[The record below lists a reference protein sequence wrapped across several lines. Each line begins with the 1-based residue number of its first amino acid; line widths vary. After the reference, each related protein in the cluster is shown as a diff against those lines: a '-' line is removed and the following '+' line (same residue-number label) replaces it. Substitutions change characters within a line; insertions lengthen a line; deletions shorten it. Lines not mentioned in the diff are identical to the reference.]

1 MRIPPG
7 VEFYAT
13 EAEAPPGI
21 AQGDIFLCP
30 VGALL
35 AAEGREVPPGTPPTP
50 GVDDIGVPFVV
61 RAWEPPAEDGRLWAP
76 AAVHEG
82 RWGPV
87 MVITHECDLQKDFN
101 ALGRICA
108 REEGLTVEEVE
119 QRLARRLDLDRYAV
133 VAPVLS
139 YDELR
144 QQWPPELRT
153 DQREGDVRRGTR
165 MDFFPLPAHP
175 AGLLSDSVVSF
186 VRMGT
191 IERGLLEC
199 AQRIASLSEPAR
211 AVLRYKLGSQLSI
224 RDASVLSEIEAAVGQ
239 RIVRTAVTPIPP
251 SKGRKKQV
259 SVVLHLENGDVL
271 HLQGEPIR
279 EATPEGPERSISGH
293 E

>member
-1 MRIPPG
+1 VKIPPG
-7 VEFYAT
+7 VDFYVP
-13 EAEAPPGI
+13 EDEAPPGI
-21 AQGDIFLCP
+21 VQGDIFLCP

-35 AAEGREVPPGTPPTP
+35 AAEGREVPPGTPPAP

-61 RAWEPPAEDGRLWAP
+61 RAWDPPADDGSVCAP
-76 AAVHEG
+76 AVVHEG

-108 REEGLTVEEVE
+108 REEGLSVEEVE
-119 QRLARRLDLDRYAV
+119 VRLAGRLDLDRYAV

-139 YDELR
+139 YDDLR

-175 AGLLSDSVVSF
+175 AGLFADSVVSF

-191 IERGLLEC
+191 IERRLLES
-199 AQRIASLSEPAR
+199 AHRIASLSEPAR

-224 RDASVLSEIEAAVGQ
+224 RDASVVPEIEAAVGQ
-239 RIVRTAVTPIPP
+239 RIVRSAVIPIPP
-251 SKGRKKQV
+251 AKGRKKQI

-279 EATPEGPERSISGH
+279 EAMPDGPERSVA
-293 E
+293 ERK